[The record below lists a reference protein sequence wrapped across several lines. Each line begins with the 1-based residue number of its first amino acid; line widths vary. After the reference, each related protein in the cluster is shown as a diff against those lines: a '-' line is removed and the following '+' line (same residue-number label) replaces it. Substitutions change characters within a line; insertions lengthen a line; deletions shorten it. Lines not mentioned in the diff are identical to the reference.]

1 MSAQGHATAADTD
14 AAHHDHYEGIP
25 ADRAGPDE
33 PRTPLWLP
41 LVGISLLLVA
51 MLAFLLT
58 RPAGKTGAELAKEAS
73 PEPSAAAA
81 PAAQPAQPT
90 QPGTAPN
97 PRLRNLPPHVA
108 SALAQVRGTPVQ
120 PPPDAPGNAAPA
132 GAAQPTARPRP
143 APGTAPTANPPHGM
157 PGHVH

>member
-51 MLAFLLT
+51 LLAFAVT

-73 PEPSAAAA
+73 PEASAAAA
-81 PAAQPAQPT
+81 PTQPTQPT
-90 QPGTAPN
+90 QPGTAAPN
-97 PRLRNLPPHVA
+97 PRMRNLPPHVA
-108 SALAQVRGTPVQ
+108 SALAEARGSAKKAADEEQ
-120 PPPDAPGNAAPA
+120 GIAPAPA
-132 GAAQPTARPRP
+132 GSAARPRP
-143 APGTAPTANPPHGM
+143 APGAAPTVNPPHGM